1 MNDDNQKH
9 GYGKWVKDGSVDEI
23 VFGDWAFDKLY
34 KGTNNQK
41 LGKELKITSS
51 QANSGKVEL
60 SSKHTNR
67 IECDINITMLEKLA
81 AEAL

>member
-51 QANSGKVEL
+51 
-60 SSKHTNR
+60 
-67 IECDINITMLEKLA
+67 
-81 AEAL
+81 